1 MSSGQLSKKSSFE
14 FVQTIKLITFQSNR
28 KEQDG
33 WWWRGLVLAAE
44 LCDGRMKWKW
54 RTWTSLSWKRRLRYF
69 HCVNIATIMNF
80 FSFISFFIFHFHLI
94 VNYNLDIRTYHLIC
108 SSKYIYTLNCL
119 ASRNMSSDIWFEM
132 STLYVRTR
140 HVNGYHTH
148 RWGLIRVVFKFFFFS
163 LRISKKKKIFQY
175 SWVHDNN
182 RSLDRYC
189 AGRNYVIMS
198 QFDCQMIWQCD
209 VQYQSS

>member
-1 MSSGQLSKKSSFE
+1 MSFCQLSKRSSFE
-14 FVQTIKLITFQSNR
+14 CVQTFKLITFQSNR

-44 LCDGRMKWKW
+44 LWDGRMKWKW

-69 HCVNIATIMNF
+69 HCVHIATIMNF
-80 FSFISFFIFHFHLI
+80 FSFISFFIFHFHLV
-94 VNYNLDIRTYHLIC
+94 VNYNLDIRTYHLTC

-148 RWGLIRVVFKFFFFS
+148 RWGLIKVVFKCFS
-163 LRISKKKKIFQY
+163 FHCEFILKEKSILIFW
-175 SWVHDNN
+175 ST
-182 RSLDRYC
+182 R
-189 AGRNYVIMS
+189 
-198 QFDCQMIWQCD
+198 
-209 VQYQSS
+209 